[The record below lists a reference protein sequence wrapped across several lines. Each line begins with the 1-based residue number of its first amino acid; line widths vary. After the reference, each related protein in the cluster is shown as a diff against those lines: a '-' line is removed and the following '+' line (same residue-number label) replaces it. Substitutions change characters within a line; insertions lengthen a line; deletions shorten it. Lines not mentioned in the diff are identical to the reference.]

1 MSKGSQAV
9 TQVQISY
16 ITPRLEAHL
25 LPQGAPL
32 AIHLWVTYFPG
43 NGTGGSIVVGQ
54 QFEIQN
60 VDDSIVVQVGGARR
74 GSVVVHPDRQR
85 IELIDDVV
93 PVNVT
98 GQQSHSRFGVCAA
111 ACNCGRTL
119 GTEETAG
126 GSQHRIGASW
136 CGQAEGA
143 VVIRCD
149 LSHQCGA

>member
-16 ITPRLEAHL
+16 ITPRLEAHPL
-25 LPQGAPL
+25 SQSAPL

-43 NGTGGSIVVGQ
+43 NGTDGSIIVGQ

-98 GQQSHSRFGVCAA
+98 GQQSHSRFSVCAA

-126 GSQHRIGASW
+126 SRQDGVASGRS
-136 CGQAEGA
+136 GQTEGA
-143 VVIRCD
+143 VIICCD
-149 LSHQCGA
+149 RSHQ

>member
-9 TQVQISY
+9 TQIQISY
-16 ITPRLEAHL
+16 ITPRLEAHP

-43 NGTGGSIVVGQ
+43 NGTDGSIVVGQ

-60 VDDSIVVQVGGARR
+60 VYDSIVVQVGGARR

-98 GQQSHSRFGVCAA
+98 GQQGHGRFAA
-111 ACNCGRTL
+111 RAATCNYGRPL
-119 GTEETAG
+119 GTQETAG
-126 GSQHRIGASW
+126 GSQHRIGSCW
-136 CGQAEGA
+136 SVQAERA

-149 LSHQCGA
+149 